1 MAAGEGLSN
10 RDRQLIDATIRT
22 AEQLCRFEFSVYLG
36 SAHGAPRAYATQLHN
51 SLVVPARSILL
62 MVDLEE
68 RAIEVV
74 TGGAVRRV
82 LDDTQVQLAIAQMQS
97 SFADHDVVGG
107 INRGIVHL
115 AEHAQTPRD
124 PQAVTA

>member
-1 MAAGEGLSN
+1 MGAGDGLSN
-10 RDRQLIDATIRT
+10 RERQLIDATIRT

-36 SAHGAPRAYATQLHN
+36 PARGEPRAYATQLHN
-51 SLVVPARSILL
+51 SLVAPARSILI
-62 MVDLEE
+62 MVDLDA
-68 RAIEVV
+68 RAVEIV
-74 TGGAVRRV
+74 TGGVVRRT

-107 INRGIVHL
+107 LNRGIVHL

-124 PQAVTA
+124 PHAVTG